1 MHCLLETESHHAR
14 EEKKKSFKIQVVLR
28 RTIFLLETKDTGLA
42 LFIPMRIP
50 SNSVQGRQVEM
61 FQVRVSLG
69 TYVGRP
75 AYAGMHLCGNIHGKK
90 SQRSPKVGELASS
103 FIDILQHLHFH
114 EGLDILCISQN
125 KHSRGLF

>member
-75 AYAGMHLCGNIHGKK
+75 AYAGMHLYGNIHGQKK
-90 SQRSPKVGELASS
+90 PKVS
-103 FIDILQHLHFH
+103 
-114 EGLDILCISQN
+114 
-125 KHSRGLF
+125 